1 MTQPTLPLG
10 KLNAVN
16 PSTSRMPG
24 AGLVD
29 GSGVDDAFDCS
40 VPVLFR
46 GPASPPQLHS
56 RNQDNPSTGDEGD
69 QIDAPWRYDNGV
81 QSLLRSPPSI
91 DDHAE
96 HHQHRLQPASG

>member
-40 VPVLFR
+40 VPVF
-46 GPASPPQLHS
+46 ATAAAQCA
-56 RNQDNPSTGDEGD
+56 NQDNPSTGDEKA
-69 QIDAPWRYDNGV
+69 I
-81 QSLLRSPPSI
+81 
-91 DDHAE
+91 E
-96 HHQHRLQPASG
+96 